1 MSTGFERITFE
12 ARDGVARV
20 MLNRPDKRNALDAET
35 VGELKRALIRA
46 EEQPDVR
53 VLLLRGA
60 GRDFC
65 AGADLA
71 ALQRIAQGGDPIEN
85 LRDASSLGQL
95 FIAMRRCRCIIV
107 GAVQGNAIAGGAGLA
122 TACDIILAA
131 DDAVFGYPE
140 VNLGFVPAM
149 VMALLRRTL
158 GEKLALELVARGE
171 RISAAEAARI
181 GLVNRVFPAEH
192 FETAVEE
199 WLVGLAHRSASS
211 LQLTKRLFYGI
222 DSLSFEDAIA
232 RGAEV
237 NALARMTPDCQ
248 EGVRRFLE
256 RQS

>member
-1 MSTGFERITFE
+1 
-12 ARDGVARV
+12 A
-20 MLNRPDKRNALDAET
+20 
-35 VGELKRALIRA
+35 
-46 EEQPDVR
+46 DVR

-71 ALQRIAQGGDPIEN
+71 ALHRIAQGGGPIEN
-85 LRDASSLGQL
+85 LQDATSLGQL
-95 FIAMRRCRCIIV
+95 FISMRRCRCIIV

-131 DDAVFGYPE
+131 DAAVFGYPE

-158 GEKLALELVARGE
+158 GEKLALELVVRGE

-192 FETAVEE
+192 FDTAVEE
-199 WLVGLAHRSASS
+199 
-211 LQLTKRLFYGI
+211 
-222 DSLSFEDAIA
+222 
-232 RGAEV
+232 
-237 NALARMTPDCQ
+237 
-248 EGVRRFLE
+248 
-256 RQS
+256 